1 MQPTFFL
8 RSTEKKIVGPITA
21 PRNKERT
28 MKKLLLTIGLVVPG
42 MAFGGDWTVYDDYG
56 NYWYGNWDYGSG
68 HGLSLR

>member
-1 MQPTFFL
+1 
-8 RSTEKKIVGPITA
+8 
-21 PRNKERT
+21 